1 MVIWKAGTSIDFTDY
16 STPDIGDTS
25 DATFTVDESGGNAR
39 LKFTSSAGTWVVD
52 VITRAL

>member
-1 MVIWKAGTSIDFTDY
+1 MVIWKAGASIDFTDY

-25 DATFTVDESGGNAR
+25 GATFTVDESGGNAR
-39 LKFTSSAGTWVVD
+39 LKFTCASGTWSVK